1 MPKSRRPR
9 KIEESQTAPA
19 PPPAPSR
26 RTALL
31 VCLTVF
37 VVLLLVYQA
46 TVLRTAV
53 DQDSGELVAA
63 AHVQG
68 IPHPTGYPLWLLLGR
83 LFDYLPLG
91 GTSAYRVGMM
101 SAVGVATA
109 GALISLAALGLTGAP
124 LPALCAGL
132 AFGLWQP
139 PWSDLA
145 RAMVHAITGLFVAIS
160 ILALRRWDRERS
172 IKTLLWL
179 CLAVG
184 FAAMHHRTSFL
195 VLAPAFLAAFAV
207 TPPRCR
213 ERYYAL
219 GWLLLAGLAIS
230 QISHVGMAVTGAA
243 YLCLLLYALAR
254 RSCLRQYLAAVALFL
269 APFSFYAYLWLR
281 ALAHPAVNWTDPT
294 TLDRLLYHALAKQYF
309 GFALANSP
317 DQMVEYAIKM
327 VPELLAPSVFGSLIL
342 ALLGLPLIVWGW
354 LEWRKREP
362 LLAVWLGVG
371 CVALTFWVLKW
382 GEAMDLKHFMSPV
395 GPVLAIAGALGLT
408 KLGALPALAKAR
420 RLVPAAAGLLL
431 CATLAQANW
440 ARCDF
445 HNRWANRDR
454 WEVALTQM
462 APNAVFLSD
471 FDQPSFV
478 TLYLQNVERLRRD
491 VMLIRTVRLPA
502 PGQSDEWYLDLIEDR
517 ELREAIREVWPLA
530 RKGAPEIHDQTALL
544 SYLLAQRL
552 PNRAIY
558 AVHGPR
564 QTHAPGPP
572 YFSGL
577 SQDLVRLDAQRPEKL
592 SQGEPATVADFP
604 RAGIALVRFA
614 LDKTEA
620 ETGETVGFTAEWRLE
635 SPLPRAQFA
644 VALLPTG
651 MTLEQAVATSDTK
664 QRLVQPFPVVYGQ
677 WGLAASPERTSYQ
690 QRGDIIIPTNAVPGE
705 YGVAVAIAPLY
716 TNAYEGWTEVG
727 RVMIAARPRP
737 RNGP

>member
-1 MPKSRRPR
+1 MRKSRRPR
-9 KIEESQTAPA
+9 KTEEPQNAPA
-19 PPPAPSR
+19 PPPAPSK
-26 RTALL
+26 RTTLL

-37 VVLLLVYQA
+37 VALLLVYQA

-63 AHVQG
+63 VHVQG

-83 LFDYLPLG
+83 VFDYLPLG

-101 SAVGVATA
+101 SAVGVAAA

-145 RAMVHAITGLFVAIS
+145 RAMVHAITGLFVAIC

-172 IKTLLWL
+172 VRSLLWL

-195 VLAPAFLAAFAV
+195 VLAPAFLAAIIV
-207 TPPRCR
+207 TPPKCR
-213 ERYYAL
+213 ERYYVL
-219 GWLLLAGLAIS
+219 GWLLLAGFAVS
-230 QISHVGMAVTGAA
+230 QISHVGMAMMGAA
-243 YLCLLLYALAR
+243 YLCLLLYAIAR
-254 RSCLRQYLAAVALFL
+254 RSSLRHYLAAATLFL

-281 ALAHPAVNWTDPT
+281 ALAHPVVNWTDPT
-294 TLDRLLYHALAKQYF
+294 TLDRLLYHVLAKQYF

-317 DQMVEYAIKM
+317 DQMVGYAIKM
-327 VPELLAPSVFGSLIL
+327 VPELLAPSALGLLIL

-354 LEWRKREP
+354 VEWRKREP
-362 LLAVWLGVG
+362 LVAVSLGVG
-371 CVALTFWVLKW
+371 CVALTLWVLKW

-420 RLVPAAAGLLL
+420 RFAPAVVGLLI

-454 WEVALTQM
+454 WAVALAQM

-491 VMLIRTVRLPA
+491 VTLIRTVRLPA
-502 PGQSDEWYLDLIEDR
+502 PGQADEWYLDLIEDR
-517 ELREAIREVWPLA
+517 ELREAIREVWPRA
-530 RKGAPEIHDQTALL
+530 REGTPEIHEQTALL
-544 SYLLAQRL
+544 AYLLAQRL
-552 PNRAIY
+552 PDRAIY
-558 AVHGPR
+558 AVHGLR
-564 QTHAPGPP
+564 QTQAPGPP

-592 SQGEPATVADFP
+592 SLGEVATVADFP
-604 RAGIALVRFA
+604 AAGMALTRFT

-620 ETGETVGFTAEWRLE
+620 GEGEAVGFTAEWRLAG
-635 SPLPRAQFA
+635 PLPRAEFA

-651 MTLEQAVATSDTK
+651 MTLAQAVAISDSR

-677 WGLAASPERTSYQ
+677 WGLAASPEKTSYQ
-690 QRGDIIIPTNAVPGE
+690 QRGDLVIPTNAAPGE
-705 YGVAVAIAPLY
+705 YKVAVAIAPLY
-716 TNAYEGWTEVG
+716 TDAYEGWTEVG
-727 RVMIAARPRP
+727 RITITARPRP